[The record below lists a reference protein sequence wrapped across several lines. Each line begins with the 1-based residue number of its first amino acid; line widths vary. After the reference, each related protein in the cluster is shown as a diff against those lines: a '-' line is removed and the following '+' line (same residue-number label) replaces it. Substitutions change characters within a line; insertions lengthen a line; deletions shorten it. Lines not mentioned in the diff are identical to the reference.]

1 MYPLDGGQRFAQQ
14 QAQQRAMRQAQQR
27 AVVDGQMRQ
36 ASLERAFPKPQTE
49 LQRQLTARRVCPNG
63 PIPPDAWKQLVKGK
77 GSWRPDGHTVC
88 KYGHKQLEAWM
99 QIWLTCTRAGR
110 IVSAELEEERQAQA
124 AAKEELEERHRQWRA
139 DASARREFQERYRLE
154 VGTVV
159 RIKKPQSELDGR
171 LGRVLRMENNGTFL
185 WATVLVDPL
194 PPDHPAQRIEPR
206 FRPAGFM
213 PVAHRVKAEHLTREH
228 PEAIL

>member
-14 QAQQRAMRQAQQR
+14 QAQQRAMWEAQRR
-27 AVVDGQMRQ
+27 AAVDAQMRH

-49 LQRQLTARRVCPNG
+49 WQRQLTARSFCPNG

-77 GSWRPDGHTVC
+77 GSWRPDGWTVGR
-88 KYGHKQLEAWM
+88 YGHKQLEAWM

-124 AAKEELEERHRQWRA
+124 AAKEELEERKRQWRA
-139 DASARREFQERYRLE
+139 ELAARHEYQERYRQE
-154 VGTVV
+154 VGAVV
-159 RIKKPQSELDGR
+159 RIKKPQSEMDGR
-171 LGRVLRMENNGTFL
+171 LGRVIRIEFEGAVL
-185 WATVLVDPL
+185 WASVLVDPL
-194 PPDHPAQRIEPR
+194 PPDHPMATVSPAS
-206 FRPAGFM
+206 RPWHLA
-213 PVAHRVKAEHLTREH
+213 PTAHRVKAEHLTREH